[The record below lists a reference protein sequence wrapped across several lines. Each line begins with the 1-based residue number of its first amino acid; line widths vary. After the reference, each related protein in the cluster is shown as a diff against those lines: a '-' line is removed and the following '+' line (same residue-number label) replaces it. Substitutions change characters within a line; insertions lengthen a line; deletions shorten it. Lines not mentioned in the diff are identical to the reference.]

1 MALFASADA
10 PLRARRVCEATD
22 LEIAPNSVNN
32 TRLKLKRLIERG
44 TSVETEQGLF
54 AQPRP

>member
-22 LEIAPNSVNN
+22 LKVAPNSINN
-32 TRLKLKRLIERG
+32 TRLKPKRLTERG
-44 TSVETEQGLF
+44 FPVETEQSLF
-54 AQPRP
+54 AQPWP

>member
-10 PLRARRVCEATD
+10 PLRVCEATD

-44 TSVETEQGLF
+44 TPVETEQGLF